1 MDVSNPAA
9 QTERQIFAL
18 MLRLAAV
25 LLFAGM
31 FALAKLVQDSGVSLA
46 ETMFWRQAF
55 AIPPILA
62 WVYAGPGLGSLKTKH
77 FSGHLGRTAL
87 GMSGM
92 IFTIGA
98 LGLLPLA
105 EATTIGFTMPLF
117 GTILAA
123 LLLKEK
129 VGIHRWSAVLIGF
142 VGVLIVVQP
151 GNAPI
156 PPFGAVVSLIGAFM
170 VALVSIQIKDL
181 SKTEPPVTIA
191 FWFSLL
197 GAIPP
202 LLIMPFVAQPH
213 DGKLWLMLAAMGLLG
228 GGAQMLMSSALRH
241 GAVSAVLVMDYSS
254 LIWTVLLGWLIWDHL
269 PPASTWFGAPII
281 VASGLYIAWRE
292 HRLAIDRAGGLEA

>member
-1 MDVSNPAA
+1 VTAPHP

-18 MLRLAAV
+18 LLRLGAV

-46 ETMFWRQAF
+46 ETLFWRQAF

-62 WVYAGPGLGSLKTKH
+62 WVYAGPGFESLKTKR
-77 FSGHLGRTAL
+77 FPGHVRRAML

-123 LLLKEK
+123 LLLKEH
-129 VGIHRWSAVLIGF
+129 VGAHRWSAVLIGF

-156 PPFGAVVSLIGAFM
+156 PPLGAGVALVGAFM

-197 GAIPP
+197 GTIPP
-202 LLIMPFVAQPH
+202 LLFMPFVAMPH
-213 DGKLWLMLAAMGLLG
+213 EGRVWLMLAAMGMLG

-254 LIWTVLLGWLIWDHL
+254 LIWTALLGWLIWDHL
-269 PPASTWFGAPII
+269 PPATTWFGAPII

-292 HRLAIDRAGGLEA
+292 HKLAIERARGLAA

>member
-1 MDVSNPAA
+1 VSIPTP

-31 FALAKLVQDSGVSLA
+31 FALAKLVQDAGVTLA
-46 ETMFWRQAF
+46 ETLFWRQVF
-55 AIPPILA
+55 AIPPILV
-62 WVYAGPGLGSLKTKH
+62 WVYAGPGFGSLKTKR
-77 FSGHLGRTAL
+77 FAGHVGRALL

-92 IFTIGA
+92 IFTIGV

-117 GTILAA
+117 GTMLAA
-123 LLLKEK
+123 LLLKER
-129 VGIHRWSAVLIGF
+129 VGVHRWSAVLVGF

-156 PPFGAVVSLIGAFM
+156 PPFGAAVGLIGAFM
-170 VALVSIQIKDL
+170 VALVSIQIKEL

-197 GAIPP
+197 GTIPP
-202 LLIMPFVAQPH
+202 LLFMPFVAMPH
-213 DGKLWLMLAAMGLLG
+213 EGGVWLMLAAMGILG
-228 GGAQMLMSSALRH
+228 GGAQILMSSALRY
-241 GAVSAVLVMDYSS
+241 GAVSSVLVMDYSS
-254 LIWTVLLGWLIWDHL
+254 LIWTALLGWLIWDHL

-292 HRLAIDRAGGLEA
+292 HKLAIERERVISA